1 MSLFTADFDDIRS
14 GKVTD
19 VYFERTLQILE
30 AKGIRKNVRA
40 EFAAKSLPS
49 GWGVFT
55 GLEEILRLL
64 EGFPVSVR
72 AVPEGTVFTPFQP
85 VLEITGTYNDFCRWR
100 PPSWG

>member
-72 AVPEGTVFTPFQP
+72 AVPEGTVFGPSSPFWKLREP
-85 VLEITGTYNDFCRWR
+85 TTIFAGWR
-100 PPSWG
+100 LPSWG